1 MKQGKGNEG
10 GRADLKDISK
20 ADTKGCGDQWVCAMR
35 KKEESGCLTWNTNEK
50 NTITED
56 THKGLLNIIHQHPD
70 VLLFYHLSSK
80 GQLYSVLHHCGCY
93 S

>member
-1 MKQGKGNEG
+1 MKQGKGCEG
-10 GRADLKDISK
+10 RRVDLRDISK
-20 ADTKGCGDQWVCAMR
+20 ADTKGCGDQWVSTVR
-35 KKEESGCLTWNTNEK
+35 KTEASGCLTWNTNEK

-56 THKGLLNIIHQHPD
+56 THKGLPNIFHQHPD
-70 VLLFYHLSSK
+70 VLLFYHLTSK